1 MLAFSGNELPA
12 LRSGEKR
19 MDFELTDEQ
28 RDIQRAAREF
38 AQGEFDK
45 EVALELERDHAF
57 PKSIWKKA
65 CELGFIGIH
74 FPETYGGQGLGIM
87 ENTLVVEEFCR
98 RDSGIGIALSLAD
111 FSSEVVLRFGN
122 ETQKRKYLPPVT
134 RAKAISAGAYTEP
147 DHGSDITRLS
157 TIAIRRGGEF
167 VINGTKTFTTNGTL
181 ADHFVVLCQTDPDA
195 DPPYRGMGTILV
207 EKGTPG
213 FEATELGD
221 KMGIRMTSTAELS
234 FSDVR
239 VPVENL
245 IGQENRG
252 FYQVL
257 EFFDE
262 SRIEIAAQ
270 ALGIAQGAFER
281 ALAYAKE
288 RRQFGQRIVDFQVT
302 QHKLADMC
310 TKLETARLLTY
321 KAAWN
326 FDRGRIDPLLT
337 SMAKMYAGR
346 VGVEVSDEAIQIF
359 GGYGYITEYEVERFY
374 RDAKIMEIYE
384 GTREIQ
390 KNTIASSLIG
400 KTKGN

>member
-1 MLAFSGNELPA
+1 
-12 LRSGEKR
+12 
-19 MDFELTDEQ
+19 MDFEFTDEQ

-38 AQGEFDK
+38 AQGEFDR
-45 EVALELERDHAF
+45 ELALELERDHAF
-57 PKSIWKKA
+57 PRAIWKKA
-65 CELGFIGIH
+65 CELGFIGLH
-74 FPETYGGQGLGIM
+74 FPEAYGGQGLGIM

-98 RDSGIGIALSLAD
+98 QDSGIGVALSLAD
-111 FSSEVVLRFGN
+111 FSSEVILRFGSDA
-122 ETQKRKYLPPVT
+122 QKKKYLPPVA
-134 RAKAISAGAYTEP
+134 RGEAISAGAYTEP
-147 DHGSDITRLS
+147 DHGSDITKLS
-157 TIAIRRGGEF
+157 TTAVKTQGEF

-181 ADHFVVLCQTDPDA
+181 ADHFVVLCQTNPAA
-195 DPPYRGMGTILV
+195 DPPYRGMCTILV
-207 EKGTPG
+207 ERGMPG

-239 VPVENL
+239 VPLENL
-245 IGQENRG
+245 LGQENRG
-252 FYQVL
+252 FYHVL

-270 ALGIAQGAFER
+270 GLGIAQGSFER

-326 FDRGRIDPLLT
+326 FDCGRIDPLLT
-337 SMAKMYAGR
+337 SMAKMHAGR
-346 VGVEVSDEAIQIF
+346 VSVEVSDEAIQIF

-390 KNTIASSLIG
+390 KNTIASALVG
-400 KTKGN
+400 KL

>member
-1 MLAFSGNELPA
+1 
-12 LRSGEKR
+12 

-38 AQGEFDK
+38 AQGEFDR
-45 EVALELERDHAF
+45 ELALELERDHAF

-65 CELGFIGIH
+65 CQLGFIGLH
-74 FPETYGGQGLGIM
+74 FPEAYGGQGLGIL
-87 ENTLVVEEFCR
+87 ENALVVEEFCR
-98 RDSGIGIALSLAD
+98 QDSGIGIALSLSD
-111 FSSEVVLRFGN
+111 FSSEVILRFGN
-122 ETQKRKYLPPVT
+122 EAQKQKYLPPLT
-134 RAKAISAGAYTEP
+134 RGEAISAGAYTEP

-157 TIAIRRGGEF
+157 TLAVRKGAEF

-181 ADHFVVLCQTDPDA
+181 ADHFVVLCQSNPDA
-195 DPPYRGMGTILV
+195 VPPYRGMCTLLV
-207 EKGTPG
+207 ERGTPG
-213 FEATELGD
+213 FDATELGD
-221 KMGIRMTSTAELS
+221 KMGIRMTSTAEIS
-234 FSDVR
+234 FSDVH
-239 VPVENL
+239 VPSENL

-252 FYQVL
+252 FYQVM

-288 RRQFGQRIVDFQVT
+288 RRQFGQRIADFQVT
-302 QHKLADMC
+302 QHKLADMY

-326 FDRGRIDPLLT
+326 FDLDRIDPLLT
-337 SMAKMYAGR
+337 SMAKMHAGR
-346 VGVEVSDEAIQIF
+346 VSVEIADEAIQIF

-400 KTKGN
+400 RTK

>member
-1 MLAFSGNELPA
+1 
-12 LRSGEKR
+12 

-38 AQGEFDK
+38 AQGEFDR
-45 EVALELERDHAF
+45 ELALELERDHAF

-65 CELGFIGIH
+65 CELGFIGLH
-74 FPETYGGQGLGIM
+74 FPEAYGGQGLGIL

-98 RDSGIGIALSLAD
+98 QDSGIGVALSLVD
-111 FSSEVVLRFGN
+111 FSSEVILRFGN
-122 ETQKRKYLPPVT
+122 EAQKQKYLPPVT
-134 RAKAISAGAYTEP
+134 KGEAISAGAYTEP
-147 DHGSDITRLS
+147 DHGSDITKLS
-157 TIAIRRGGEF
+157 TIAVKKGREF
-167 VINGTKTFTTNGTL
+167 IINGTKTFTTNGTL
-181 ADHFVVLCQTDPDA
+181 ADHFVVLCQTNPGA
-195 DPPYRGMGTILV
+195 DPPYRGMCTILV
-207 EKGTPG
+207 KRGTPG

-234 FSDVR
+234 FSDVH
-239 VPVENL
+239 VPLGNL
-245 IGQENRG
+245 LGQENRG

-326 FDRGRIDPLLT
+326 FDCGRIDPLLT
-337 SMAKMYAGR
+337 SMAKMHAGR
-346 VGVEVSDEAIQIF
+346 VSVEVADEAIQIF

-400 KTKGN
+400 KLK

>member
-1 MLAFSGNELPA
+1 
-12 LRSGEKR
+12 

-28 RDIQRAAREF
+28 KDIQRAAKEF
-38 AQGEFDK
+38 AQGEFDR
-45 EVALELERDHAF
+45 ELALELERDHAF

-65 CELGFIGIH
+65 CELGFIGLH
-74 FPETYGGQGLGIM
+74 FPEAYGGQGLGIL
-87 ENTLVVEEFCR
+87 ENALVVEEFCR
-98 RDSGIGIALSLAD
+98 QDSGIGIALSLAD
-111 FSSEVVLRFGN
+111 FSSEVILRFGS
-122 ETQKRKYLPPVT
+122 EAQKGKYLPPLT
-134 RAKAISAGAYTEP
+134 RGEAISAGAYTEP

-157 TIAIRRGGEF
+157 TIAVRKGAEF

-181 ADHFVVLCQTDPDA
+181 ADHFVVLCQSNPDA
-195 DPPYRGMGTILV
+195 VPPYRGMCTLLV
-207 EKGTPG
+207 ERGTPG
-213 FEATELGD
+213 FDATELGD

-234 FSDVR
+234 FSDVH
-239 VPVENL
+239 VPSENL

-252 FYQVL
+252 FYQVM

-288 RRQFGQRIVDFQVT
+288 RRQFGQRIADFQVT
-302 QHKLADMC
+302 QHKLADMY

-326 FDRGRIDPLLT
+326 FDLGRVDPLLT
-337 SMAKMYAGR
+337 SMAKMHAGR
-346 VGVEVSDEAIQIF
+346 VSVEIADEAIQIF

-400 KTKGN
+400 KTK